1 MMLSRAAEEI
11 VAVKGHDRGTHPVRG
26 SRAVNTSRFVSG
38 HDFSRAEKRRKDLG
52 ALAPER
58 SLPGIR
64 TTAHTATRNLSFFS
78 APSSQRGLTLV
89 ELIVTAAIL
98 TILMSAA
105 LPLVRFQVKRQ
116 KERELRADLWMM
128 RDAIDKYKDAADRGA
143 FQTKIE
149 SQNYPPDLE
158 TLVTGVDVQGKKLR
172 FLRKIPVDPMTGQ
185 TEWGLRSMQDDP
197 DSDSYGGQSVFDVHS
212 KSQGTA
218 LDGTKYATW

>member
-1 MMLSRAAEEI
+1 MNFSRTVGQFVALKGHDFSRAAN
-11 VAVKGHDRGTHPVRG
+11 A
-26 SRAVNTSRFVSG
+26 SCFVSG
-38 HDFSRAEKRRKDLG
+38 HDFSRAEKLCKDSR
-52 ALAPER
+52 ALAPEG

-64 TTAHTATRNLSFFS
+64 PTAQTSTRNVSLFRLR
-78 APSSQRGLTLV
+78 SQRGLTLV
-89 ELIVTAAIL
+89 ELIVTTAIL

-149 SQNYPPDLE
+149 SQNYPPDLQ
-158 TLVTGVDVQGKKLR
+158 TLVDGVDVQGKKLR

-185 TEWGLRSMQDDP
+185 AEWGLRSMQDDP
-197 DSDSYGGQSVFDVHS
+197 DSDSFGGQSVFDVHS